1 MQPGLNLNS
10 PDPARYQKGTLVI
23 EVTEKSTGRTAW
35 RSALQG
41 FAVRELGDT
50 ERRQRIGLMVD
61 RMLAGM
67 PGK

>member
-1 MQPGLNLNS
+1 MNS
-10 PDPARYQKGTLVI
+10 PDPDRYEMRTLVI
-23 EVTEKSTGRTAW
+23 EVTDQSTGLAAW

-41 FAVRELGDT
+41 FAVRDPGAT

-67 PGK
+67 PAK